1 MLGKQTIRD
10 IKFKNQIVLVRV
22 DYNVP
27 IENQQIIDDFRIR
40 ASLPTLKYL
49 LKNGARKLI
58 LISHL
63 GRPAGRKN
71 PALSLRPVA
80 VRLQALLPNQTVQ
93 FVDDVSGPEVE
104 SAVRKLPKNGIL
116 LLENLRFYAEEEQNS
131 SDFAAEIVE
140 STHAQL
146 FVQDGFAVV
155 HRAHSSTTAIT
166 ELLPSVAGLLLEQ
179 EITVLSQ
186 VLDHPKRP
194 LVVMIGGAKVDDK
207 QGLIAKFA
215 PLADHLIVAGKIAA
229 DGYQADFP
237 NVYVAE
243 DFITDSAGQPRDI
256 GPKSIAHIQN
266 ILSAAHTVIWN
277 GPLGQVE
284 QPEFAKS
291 SISIAQ
297 ALSSLQNTTTLIC
310 GGDTTAFI
318 QNLQTTHPELKFTLI
333 STGGGA
339 ALEFLSGLPLP
350 GLDSLED
357 K

>member
-27 IENQQIIDDFRIR
+27 LENQQITDDFRIR
-40 ASLPTLKYL
+40 ASLPTLHYL
-49 LKNGARKLI
+49 LQHGARKII
-58 LISHL
+58 LLSHL

-80 VRLQALLPNQTVQ
+80 TSLQELLPDQTVQ
-93 FVDDVSGPEVE
+93 FIDDVSGPEVE

-116 LLENLRFYAEEEQNS
+116 LLENLRFYPDEEQNS
-131 SDFAAEIVE
+131 ADFAAEIVE

-146 FVQDGFAVV
+146 FVQDGFAVI
-155 HRAHSSTTAIT
+155 HRAHASTSAIT
-166 ELLPSVAGLLLEQ
+166 DLLPSVAGLLVEQ
-179 EITVLSQ
+179 EITTLSQ
-186 VLDHPKRP
+186 VLDRPKLP
-194 LVVMIGGAKVDDK
+194 LVVIIGGAKVDDK
-207 QGLIAKFA
+207 QSLIAKFA
-215 PLADHLIVAGKIAA
+215 PLADHIIVAGKIAA
-229 DGYQADFP
+229 DGYQTDLP

-243 DFITDSAGQPRDI
+243 DFVTDSASQPRDI
-256 GPKSIAHIQN
+256 GPKSIAHIQH
-266 ILSAAHTVIWN
+266 LLQSARTVIWN

-284 QPEFAKS
+284 QPEFATG
-291 SISIAQ
+291 SISIATT
-297 ALSSLQNTTTLIC
+297 LSSLQDTTTLIC

-318 QNLQTTHPELKFTLI
+318 QNLQNAHPELKFALV